1 MRISWRMGL
10 VWLAFV
16 TATCGPWVPSYL
28 APAPSQPARAA
39 IETTSPDKPRE
50 AATLAALAQTTAR
63 PLFNA
68 SRRPSPPP
76 AVKPAIAPVKP
87 QPTHLVGYRLT
98 GIVRSSSQR
107 LILLTE
113 GKSGR
118 VVKLH
123 EGDRVDGWLL
133 ISIGTDHVR
142 LSRGGHVIDLLNP
155 SGEASKPSGR
165 NTRWLPSAG
174 GRR

>member
-10 VWLAFV
+10 VWLALV
-16 TATCGPWVPSYL
+16 TATGVPWVPSRST
-28 APAPSQPARAA
+28 PAPSEPARAA
-39 IETTSPDKPRE
+39 IETASPDQPLE
-50 AATLAALAQTTAR
+50 TVTLAALSQTTTR

-76 AVKPAIAPVKP
+76 TVKPAMAPVKP
-87 QPTHLVGYRLT
+87 KATHLVGYRLT

-107 LILLTE
+107 MILLTE
-113 GKSGR
+113 EKSGR

-123 EGDRVDGWLL
+123 EGDQVDGWLL
-133 ISIGTDHVR
+133 VSIGTDHVR
-142 LSRGGHVIDLLNP
+142 LSRAGHEIDLLNP
-155 SGEASKPSGR
+155 RGEVSGPSGR